1 MIGEHIGPYRLLSSL
16 GGGAGAVHR
25 ATGPDGRDVAIRAL
39 PAGAA
44 PDIARMREVRSPYVV
59 DVLDGEAAGDAV
71 GEAAGAGSSGAGY
84 VVTRLVPGRPLADAV
99 AERGPLAG
107 AALHRLALGL
117 AKAIAAIHD
126 AGLAHGDLRPGTVLL
141 VDDAP
146 VVIDF
151 GLVPG
156 ADPADDVRAWAAAVL
171 FAAVDPAA
179 VPAGLRPLVEAAASA
194 DRAARPA
201 SAELAAAVARLEP
214 PPGEGPGVNVRRPAP
229 EATPAPPPSGTPPDT
244 ARTDTARTDT
254 GRTDTGR
261 TETARTDA
269 DAHRLAVARGWSRLL
284 AAMVVVIA
292 VGAAMMMPVAG
303 LALSLAAVT
312 WLRAVTAVSFRDWT
326 LAFGRTLATVPY
338 AAACTVAVPPALLAA
353 TVFGVEIDA
362 LAACA
367 FGAGAGAAVLWTAPG
382 VRGPRRRLERM
393 FLRIAGSPRTIAGLG
408 AVLAVLTLA
417 AVVGAL
423 SLTPSFAPMYGLAGW
438 LESTLDR
445 LHGAFDRV

>member
-16 GGGAGAVHR
+16 GDGAVHR

-59 DVLDGEAAGDAV
+59 DVLDGEAALDAAGEAGCEAA
-71 GEAAGAGSSGAGY
+71 GEAALDAAGAGY

-99 AERGPLAG
+99 AERGPLPG
-107 AALHRLALGL
+107 EALHGLALGL
-117 AKAIAAIHD
+117 AKAVAAIHG

-194 DRAARPA
+194 DRAARPT
-201 SAELAAAVARLEP
+201 SAALAAAVARLEP
-214 PPGEGPGVNVRRPAP
+214 PPGEGPAAAVPRPAP
-229 EATPAPPPSGTPPDT
+229 EAMPAPPEPVARPD
-244 ARTDTARTDT
+244 AP
-254 GRTDTGR
+254 R
-261 TETARTDA
+261 TETAGAGTAGAGAAA
-269 DAHRLAVARGWSRLL
+269 DAHRLAVAQGWARLL

-292 VGAAMMMPVAG
+292 VGAAMMMPVVG
-303 LALSLAAVT
+303 LVLSLAAVT

-338 AAACTVAVPPALLAA
+338 AAVCTVAVPPALLAA
-353 TVFGVEIDA
+353 TVFGIEIDA

-408 AVLAVLTLA
+408 AVLAALTLA

-445 LHGAFDRV
+445 LHGAFDRF